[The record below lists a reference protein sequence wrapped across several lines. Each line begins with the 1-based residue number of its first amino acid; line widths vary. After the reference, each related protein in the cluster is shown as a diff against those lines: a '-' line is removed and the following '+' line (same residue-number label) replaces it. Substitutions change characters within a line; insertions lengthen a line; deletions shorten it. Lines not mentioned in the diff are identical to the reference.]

1 MSPVSSIYD
10 HLKFNIH
17 QQPTTMNQI
26 HLPNS
31 KSNYENL
38 HLLTKRKS
46 LPIDEHQAQIKRRY
60 TITNISIPESIRHP
74 PMNNYTYDIK
84 KSSTTQNIPTHQQT
98 NPRYYR
104 IPSSASN
111 MDFRPLITNG
121 RRKFSAI
128 PSSSSMIIIKKKSP
142 SPMKYISYN
151 QVDQYRE
158 KFFQIILI
166 NSL

>member
-10 HLKFNIH
+10 HLTFNIH
-17 QQPTTMNQI
+17 QQPTTMNQR

-31 KSNYENL
+31 KSNLENL

-46 LPIDEHQAQIKRRY
+46 LPPDEQHAQIKRRY
-60 TITNISIPESIRHP
+60 TITNISIPEPIRQP
-74 PMNNYTYDIK
+74 SMNDHVYDMK
-84 KSSTTQNIPTHQQT
+84 KSSTTQNISMYQQQT
-98 NPRYYR
+98 NPSYYR

-121 RRKFSAI
+121 RRKFGAI

-142 SPMKYISYN
+142 PPMRYVSSN
-151 QVDQYRE
+151 QVDQYLE
-158 KFFQIILI
+158 KISPDRFD
-166 NSL
+166 